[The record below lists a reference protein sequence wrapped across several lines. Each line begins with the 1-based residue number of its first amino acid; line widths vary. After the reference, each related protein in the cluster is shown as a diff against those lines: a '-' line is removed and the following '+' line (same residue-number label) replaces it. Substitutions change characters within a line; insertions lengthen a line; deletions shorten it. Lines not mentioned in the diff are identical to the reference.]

1 MIECITGHYTPAASL
16 AAVGVKLQQIN
27 VFEPIKRLVHIAQKT
42 VRYGPIDKLYDS
54 FITLLAGA
62 HGLVEINTRLRADL
76 ALQRA
81 FGRTACA
88 EQSVVQQ
95 TLDACT
101 DENVSQMQ
109 QALDEIFRQHSRASR
124 HEYEGSYQL
133 LDVDM
138 TGMPCGPKAALATK
152 GYFANERNRR
162 GRQLGRVLASR
173 YDEVVVDRLF
183 DGKTQLTKAL
193 VPLLIAAEQTLGL
206 DEGKR
211 SRTIVR
217 VDAGGGSLDDVNWM
231 LARGYLVHTKD
242 YSGKSA
248 EKLSKTVQ
256 EWFDDPSVSGR
267 QFGLVTE
274 PALCYV
280 RKVVR
285 IAVRKQGRTGKWKA
299 VVLISALSAKDV
311 LALTGEP
318 QEASS
323 DLSRVLLAYVTFY
336 DQRGA
341 GVETSFKGDKSGL
354 GLTTRSKKRFPA
366 QQMLVLLG
374 SLAHN
379 VVVWAREWLS
389 SCTDS
394 TSVERESAQPDQLAQ
409 ELAEPFR
416 LSQASSAS
424 LSPKQPAD
432 LTQVLSGYGMLRMV
446 RDVFHVSG
454 FLLFD
459 RAGHVQQIILNQH
472 APLAR
477 FLVHSLRDVLS
488 PLHISVHLGQ
498 T

>member
-1 MIECITGHYTPAASL
+1 MTKWSSTDFLMAA
-16 AAVGVKLQQIN
+16 
-27 VFEPIKRLVHIAQKT
+27 EH
-42 VRYGPIDKLYDS
+42 
-54 FITLLAGA
+54 
-62 HGLVEINTRLRADL
+62 
-76 ALQRA
+76 
-81 FGRTACA
+81 
-88 EQSVVQQ
+88 
-95 TLDACT
+95 TLD
-101 DENVSQMQ
+101 
-109 QALDEIFRQHSRASR
+109 
-124 HEYEGSYQL
+124 
-133 LDVDM
+133 
-138 TGMPCGPKAALATK
+138 
-152 GYFANERNRR
+152 
-162 GRQLGRVLASR
+162 
-173 YDEVVVDRLF
+173 
-183 DGKTQLTKAL
+183 
-193 VPLLIAAEQTLGL
+193 L

-231 LARGYLVHTKD
+231 LARGYQVHTKD

-256 EWFDDPSVSGR
+256 EWFDDPSVPGR

-280 RKVVR
+280 RPVTR
-285 IAVRKQGRTGKWKA
+285 IAVRKRGRNGKWKT
-299 VVLISALSAKDV
+299 VVLISALSAHDV

-318 QEASS
+318 QQASS
-323 DLSRVLLAYVTFY
+323 DLPRVLLAYVTFY

-389 SCTDS
+389 PCMDS
-394 TSVERESAQPDQLAQ
+394 TSVQRESAQSDQMAQ
-409 ELAEPFR
+409 DLIEQFR
-416 LSQASSAS
+416 PSQASSAS
-424 LSPKQPAD
+424 LSLHQPAD
-432 LTQVLSGYGMLRMV
+432 FTQALRGYGMLRMV

-477 FLVHSLRDVLS
+477 FLVHSLRDILS
-488 PLHISVHLGQ
+488 PLHISIHLGH